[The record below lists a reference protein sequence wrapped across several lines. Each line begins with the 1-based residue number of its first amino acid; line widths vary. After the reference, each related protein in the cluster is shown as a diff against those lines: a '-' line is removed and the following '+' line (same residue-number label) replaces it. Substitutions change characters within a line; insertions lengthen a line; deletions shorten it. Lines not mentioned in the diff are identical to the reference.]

1 MSQLHVWSFHAFMMT
16 SVHSMNL
23 GSPPPGPTAIFSI
36 WSAFSW
42 AGLKFLTKRL
52 YALSWLR

>member
-1 MSQLHVWSFHAFMMT
+1 MSQLHVCPCHAFMT
-16 SVHSMNL
+16 ASVHSVQR

-36 WSAFSW
+36 LWGSGCC

-52 YALSWLR
+52 